1 LPIGA
6 VHGKKIDFS
15 KRMIY
20 KKSLFHDREEGVRTL
35 GLDYGSRRIGVAI
48 CDELGLTAK
57 GVATIVRKNREA
69 DLEAIAELVRRH
81 GVERIVIGYPLRLD
95 GSEGIQ
101 CEKINRFIRR
111 LEMCFTFPIIRWD
124 ETLSTKEAEELL
136 RERGIRRE
144 KWRGVVDRIAASV
157 ILQGYLDAIAGGGKT
172 DHSSRTD
179 EDN

>member
-1 LPIGA
+1 
-6 VHGKKIDFS
+6 
-15 KRMIY
+15 M
-20 KKSLFHDREEGVRTL
+20 RTL

-48 CDELGLTAK
+48 CDELGRTAM
-57 GVATIVRKNREA
+57 GVATLVRKNREA
-69 DLEAIAELVRRH
+69 DIDMIAELVKRH

-111 LEMCFTFPIIRWD
+111 LEMRFPFPIIRWD

-136 RERGIRRE
+136 RERGSRRE

-157 ILQGYLDAIAGGGKT
+157 ILQGYLDATASGGKT
-172 DHSSRTD
+172 DHSSKRD
-179 EDN
+179 EDH